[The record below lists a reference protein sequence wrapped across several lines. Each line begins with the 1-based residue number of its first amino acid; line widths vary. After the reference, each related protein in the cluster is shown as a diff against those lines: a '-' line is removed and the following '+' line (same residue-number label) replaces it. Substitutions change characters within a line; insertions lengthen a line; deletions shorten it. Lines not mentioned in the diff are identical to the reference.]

1 MGIVIT
7 RPLPAARVLAAGL
20 EREGATPYVLP
31 ALAIEPIPPDTPSRD
46 ALEGLGRATLAIFVS
61 ANAVAQGLPLAR
73 RQGPWPGNV
82 RVAAIGDTTAAA
94 LREAGIADVLSP
106 GARQDSEG
114 LLALAALQD
123 VAGREVVIFR
133 GVGGREHL
141 RATLE
146 ARGATV
152 RYVECYR
159 RVKPDTDA
167 AEVLAAGARGAIHAV
182 NALSSETL
190 DHFLAMV
197 GEPARDWLARSTLV
211 VSHPAVAAHDTARLF
226 GRTLVAPADAE
237 GIARALADDPTP

>member
-20 EREGATPYVLP
+20 AREGATPYVLP
-31 ALAIEPIPPDTPSRD
+31 ALAIEPIAPDDASRE
-46 ALEGLGRATLAIFVS
+46 ALEGLGRAALAIFVS

-73 RQGPWPGNV
+73 KRGSWPDSV
-82 RVAAIGDTTAAA
+82 RVAAVGDTTAAA
-94 LREAGIADVLSP
+94 LREGGIAQVLSP
-106 GARQDSEG
+106 DTPQDSEG
-114 LLALAALQD
+114 LLALPALRD

-159 RVKPDTDA
+159 RAKPHADA

-182 NALSSETL
+182 TALSSETL
-190 DHFLAMV
+190 DHFVTMV
-197 GEPARDWLARSTLV
+197 GEPARAWLARSTLV

-237 GIARALADDPTP
+237 GIAGALANDRTP